1 MPRRTS
7 FGAKS
12 RSAGRRG
19 LFLVTLIAILIILTN
34 IATGGKVSALTRDLV
49 SPVSGFGARIGS
61 AITQNGFFSTRHSL
75 ESEIS
80 VLQNELQQQQ
90 LQAAAFEAL
99 QQQNASLSQLEH
111 LAATT
116 KGLAAPVTSSVV
128 SSPYGTFTIGAGSA
142 DGVSQSSL
150 VLTADGFVVG
160 TVVQVQAHQ
169 SLVDELLGPGIQTP
183 VTIDGA
189 SVLATGQ
196 GGTAIA
202 EVPHGITVS
211 QNDPVVAPEYG
222 GRPIGIVQH
231 VDSNPANAQSAAYIA
246 LPVSLS
252 SLQYVYV
259 TL

>member
-1 MPRRTS
+1 ML
-7 FGAKS
+7 AN
-12 RSAGRRG
+12 
-19 LFLVTLIAILIILTN
+19 L
-34 IATGGKVSALTRDLV
+34 ATGGKVAALTRDLV
-49 SPVSGFGARIGS
+49 SPISALGGRIAGAL
-61 AITQNGFFSTRHSL
+61 TENGFFSSRRSL
-75 ESEIS
+75 EAEIS
-80 VLQNELQQQQ
+80 VLQSEVQQQQ

-99 QQQNASLSQLEH
+99 QQQNAALSQLEH

-116 KGLAAPVTSSVV
+116 KGLAAPVTSSVI

-142 DGVSQSSL
+142 DNVSSGSL
-150 VLTADGFVVG
+150 VLTAGGFVIG
-160 TVVQVQAHQ
+160 KVVQVQAHQ
-169 SLVDELLGPGIQTP
+169 SLVDQLFGPGVQTP

-202 EVPHGITVS
+202 EVPHGVTVS
-211 QNDPVVAPEYG
+211 ENDPVVAPEYG
-222 GRPIGIVQH
+222 GRSIGVVQH
-231 VDSNPANAQSAAYIA
+231 VDSNPANAQSAVYIA